1 MSALRKRAA
10 CRFSIAFRLALRASS
25 PDESSALVASAGE
38 IVGGATLSTFKRS
51 RRSRSTK
58 RPRSFSYSSSL
69 PRRKISRPKARPRSA
84 VPRASP
90 SRAAASRA
98 LARLARRRL
107 RIRIHT
113 DAIETHARTIDAR
126 TIVRIHLA
134 RTDHRAR
141 AIVRLTR
148 RPSSS
153 SLDRYPAPFAFARDG
168 TPLPPPSP
176 SSPVVLVTVLV
187 VVARVTPVVARRR
200 HHPHRHHPHRP
211 SIALVALD
219 RSSTRLVTARGS
231 LISPTTSWGK

>member
-134 RTDHRAR
+134 RTDHLAR

-176 SSPVVLVTVLV
+176 SSPVVLVLVLV

-211 SIALVALD
+211 SIALVAMD
-219 RSSTRLVTARGS
+219 RASTRLVAARGS
-231 LISPTTSWGK
+231 LVSPTTSHGK